1 MARQLAFDL
10 PVRPALGREDFFVA
24 PANALAVAALD
35 RTETWPGGKM
45 LLVGPP
51 GAGKTHLALVWA
63 ARTGAMVL
71 DAARIGGIGL
81 PDAGALVIEDAR
93 QVAGKPELE
102 TALFHI
108 HNHLAQRHGHLLL
121 TADRVVRDWGIAL
134 PDLRSRMEA
143 TATATLQEPDG
154 ELLGAVLVKLFA
166 DRQLA
171 VSPSLI
177 RWLLGRMD
185 RSFATARAVVA
196 ALDAASLAGQRPI
209 TRDLA
214 AELLDSRGKVAS

>member
-1 MARQLAFDL
+1 MAQQLAFDL

-24 PANALAVAALD
+24 PANALAVATLD
-35 RTETWPGGKM
+35 RTEAWPGGKM

-71 DAARIGGIGL
+71 DASEIGGAGL
-81 PDAGALVIEDAR
+81 PDAAALVIENAPK
-93 QVAGKPELE
+93 VAGQPNLE
-102 TALFHI
+102 TALFHV
-108 HNHLAQRHGHLLL
+108 HNHLTQRRGLLLL

-134 PDLRSRMEA
+134 PDLKSRMEA
-143 TATATLQEPDG
+143 TATATLMEPDTD
-154 ELLGAVLVKLFA
+154 LLGAVLVKLFA

-171 VSPSLI
+171 VSPGLI
-177 RWLLGRMD
+177 GWLLGRMD
-185 RSFATARAVVA
+185 RSFATARAIVS
-196 ALDAASLAGQRPI
+196 ALDAAALASRRPI

-214 AELLDSRGKVAS
+214 AELLDSRGKVAP

>member
-1 MARQLAFDL
+1 MTRQLAFDL

-24 PANALAVAALD
+24 PANALAVAALE

-45 LLVGPP
+45 LLIGPP
-51 GAGKTHLALVWA
+51 GSGKTHLALVWA
-63 ARTGAMVL
+63 ARTGATVL
-71 DAARIGGIGL
+71 QAADLADVDL
-81 PDAGALVIEDAR
+81 PDVGALVIEDVP
-93 QVAGKPELE
+93 QVAGGPELE

-108 HNHLAQRHGHLLL
+108 HNHMAQRRGLLLL

-134 PDLRSRMEA
+134 PDLKSRMEA
-143 TATATLQEPDG
+143 TATATLQEPDS

-196 ALDAASLAGQRPI
+196 ALDAAALAQQRPI

-214 AELLDSRGKVAS
+214 ADLLDSHGNVTS